1 MAAVASAIEPP
12 MIMCPL
18 PSAVSTDAPRQLPAE
33 ASPEAP
39 APLDAPAPAEPP
51 APLDA
56 PAPLEPGPPV
66 DAPAPVE
73 PPPLIEPPAPVEAPA
88 SLEPPPLPGA
98 MEPSRSGSPDAPPEP
113 PGVQAAPKEN
123 NTTAPMAQTTFV
135 RQARMVLM
143 LAPPCLLSIEGV
155 YIPLLPSPARSGK
168 SAVRGS
174 TTAMAAHQAVGMR
187 RAMRSIAY
195 LPVGFF
201 GLVLAASHCG
211 GSSLGLLGDPSVD
224 DSGAGASSGIA
235 SAGSAT
241 SGHPGS
247 GQSSGSPNV
256 GSGATSGGSGGA
268 SGASTGRGGTAGSQS
283 GGSSGSAGS
292 GGSTGSSGSGGHSG
306 GSSGASSGEPHDA
319 GHEDARAEGGASGDG
334 GVSPCLNKMTCGGGQ
349 ACCGST
355 CCGAGQLCCLVG
367 GPVPTVDPYYCM
379 TPTASQKTCPPSCA
393 PKCVSDRN
401 VKRDVEPVDQDA
413 ILESVARMP
422 VSTWSYKSEDPS
434 VRHMGPMA
442 QDFQAAF
449 GLGDTDRAYDPI
461 DAHGVAF
468 AAIQGLYEQMR
479 EQGARIERLER
490 ENEALRERQ
499 CVPGPLR

>member
-1 MAAVASAIEPP
+1 
-12 MIMCPL
+12 
-18 PSAVSTDAPRQLPAE
+18 
-33 ASPEAP
+33 
-39 APLDAPAPAEPP
+39 
-51 APLDA
+51 
-56 PAPLEPGPPV
+56 
-66 DAPAPVE
+66 
-73 PPPLIEPPAPVEAPA
+73 
-88 SLEPPPLPGA
+88 
-98 MEPSRSGSPDAPPEP
+98 
-113 PGVQAAPKEN
+113 
-123 NTTAPMAQTTFV
+123 
-135 RQARMVLM
+135 
-143 LAPPCLLSIEGV
+143 
-155 YIPLLPSPARSGK
+155 
-168 SAVRGS
+168 
-174 TTAMAAHQAVGMR
+174 
-187 RAMRSIAY
+187 MRSIAY

-201 GLVLAASHCG
+201 GLILAASHCG
-211 GSSLGLLGDPSVD
+211 GSSLGLLGDPAAD
-224 DSGAGASSGIA
+224 DSGAGASSGGA

-247 GQSSGSPNV
+247 GRSSGS
-256 GSGATSGGSGGA
+256 SSGGSGSA
-268 SGASTGRGGTAGSQS
+268 SGASTGSGSTAGSHS
-283 GGSSGSAGS
+283 GGSSGSAG
-292 GGSTGSSGSGGHSG
+292 GGSTGSSGHSG
-306 GSSGASSGEPHDA
+306 SSSGEPTDA

-334 GVSPCLNKMTCGGGQ
+334 GVSPCLNKLTCGGGR

-355 CCGAGQLCCLVG
+355 CCGAGQLCCRVG

-379 TPTASQKTCPPSCA
+379 TPTASQMTCPPSCA

-449 GLGDTDRAYDPI
+449 GLGDTDRAYDAI

-479 EQGARIERLER
+479 AQGARIERLER